1 MKNGSLGNGSLE
13 NGSLENGSLEN
24 GSLENGSLENGSLEN
39 GSLEYGSLEN
49 GSLENDVGPV
59 EPREHF
65 LTDSQII
72 PSSSN
77 YLLSYPDFET
87 FRQPCDIEDTTT
99 YQNTMQIPSGEGEE
113 MVNSIIKPSIRNKNK
128 TCSYC
133 HKIFPTPSKL
143 ERHVRV
149 HLGIKPFLCD
159 HCDKRFSQEIHLKT
173 HVKISHKDICDA
185 MRQKTLYHQTIHQL
199 EIKPKLKNR
208 RQNECCKK
216 VETIGKVF
224 ENYTTAV
231 TVWKAKTF
239 MDPLG
244 QRIFRKKTSLQC
256 TRSTA
261 ANDIDLLV
269 QGYPTLSTNIMTR
282 IWNVIPGLQHATTL
296 GAAKSLATEC

>member
-87 FRQPCDIEDTTT
+87 FRQRCDIEDTTT

-185 MRQKTLYHQTIHQL
+185 MRQKNLLSSNHPSTR
-199 EIKPKLKNR
+199 N
-208 RQNECCKK
+208 
-216 VETIGKVF
+216 
-224 ENYTTAV
+224 
-231 TVWKAKTF
+231 KAKTKK
-239 MDPLG
+239 
-244 QRIFRKKTSLQC
+244 KKTKQMLYKGRNN
-256 TRSTA
+256 T
-261 ANDIDLLV
+261 
-269 QGYPTLSTNIMTR
+269 
-282 IWNVIPGLQHATTL
+282 
-296 GAAKSLATEC
+296 